1 MMTVKIGDIELNI
14 PQHDKLDELSGENNV
29 VAEFLEWLKTKY
41 TLAEW
46 GEEFDEETGDYDGD
60 TLYPAYPRTED
71 LLAEYYDIDLEAF
84 YAEKEVM
91 LAAYRNLQEAINAL
105 DN

>member
-46 GEEFDEETGDYDGD
+46 EESEDEAGYFVDV
-60 TLYPAYPRTED
+60 LYPVYPRTED
-71 LLAEYYDIDLEAF
+71 LLAEYYEIDLDAF
-84 YAEKEVM
+84 WKEKEAM
-91 LAAYRNLQEAINAL
+91 LAAYRKQQEAVNAL